1 MQHLESGR
9 VRMIKKKSLDIV
21 DIKKVGGEGLVVEL
35 MRRKKNSL

>member
-1 MQHLESGR
+1 MKHLESGR

-21 DIKKVGGEGLVVEL
+21 DIKKVEGEGLVVEL